1 MKKGGNQVILE
12 TFSPGS
18 LYEPGLKILAPGRP
32 SEATWNPISPGSL
45 YEPGL
50 KLLAPG
56 RLREATWRPI
66 SPGSCPNRD

>member
-18 LYEPGLKILAPGRP
+18 LYEPGLK
-32 SEATWNPISPGSL
+32 
-45 YEPGL
+45 
-50 KLLAPG
+50 LLAPG
-56 RLREATWRPI
+56 RLREATWKPI